1 LINEHPT
8 PRLFHADRPIEQT
21 FPTPFPETGCKL
33 RMASLVAVG
42 DVRTLRIDQKSFE
55 GLICERLG
63 VSLAVMKVEPAF
75 EEASLKN

>member
-1 LINEHPT
+1 
-8 PRLFHADRPIEQT
+8 
-21 FPTPFPETGCKL
+21 
-33 RMASLVAVG
+33 MASLVAVG